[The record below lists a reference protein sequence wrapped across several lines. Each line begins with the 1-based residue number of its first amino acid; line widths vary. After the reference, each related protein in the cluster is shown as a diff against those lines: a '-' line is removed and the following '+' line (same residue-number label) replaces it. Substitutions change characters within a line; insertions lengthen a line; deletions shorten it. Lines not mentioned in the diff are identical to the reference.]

1 MHTDPT
7 DSEMRNRMA
16 LDETRFYAIAKALAD
31 PRRLQILER
40 IALQGECCCSA
51 ISADIPVAQPTI
63 SHHLKELANAGLIR
77 QRREGTFTLCQ
88 VDAQTLNAY
97 WQELRDRLCMNCAE
111 TQTP

>member
-1 MHTDPT
+1 
-7 DSEMRNRMA
+7 MA